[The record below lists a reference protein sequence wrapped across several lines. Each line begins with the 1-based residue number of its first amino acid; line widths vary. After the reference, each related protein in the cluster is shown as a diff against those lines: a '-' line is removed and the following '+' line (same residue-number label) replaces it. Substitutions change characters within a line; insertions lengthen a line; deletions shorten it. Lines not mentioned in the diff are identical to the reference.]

1 MLVIVINDM
10 CVRRRRMITVLCFE
24 DERSKKLNG
33 SFQTSVELSDIKPL
47 IRLGGESSASIC
59 ADIL

>member
-10 CVRRRRMITVLCFE
+10 HVRRRRMITVLCFE

-33 SFQTSVELSDIKPL
+33 SFQTSVELSDI
-47 IRLGGESSASIC
+47 
-59 ADIL
+59 